1 MQPFLLKTLHV
12 LPNIGIDRTDALQ
25 HQFPQYIFPDIV
37 GRTGASTAFVAGAY
51 IVVLLTVKAFA
62 GSKVQLIPTIG
73 TEQKPGEQSLP
84 FRFCGTAFVFSQ
96 LLHPVPLSLRNDCFL
111 RIREDTHIF
120 DGIGNPLL
128 QLIGLGIGL
137 EIAGTAGVLHPF
149 QNTHNRLTNPMVRA
163 LRHFLTLFRV
173 RMIFRLFGIQRLG
186 SQHLILLQYTGNLF
200 RPLAVNSQVKDA
212 LDYWGGIL
220 VNDPMVFIGRVS
232 AITIGRFSQMLSA
245 GAFLPE
251 YDSDFFAGVPWIP
264 LVEQITDSGKTIAVA
279 PFTVH
284 TIIDGDK
291 AHIVAGENDVRVL
304 PNGQVISAKSTK
316 ILDQPATDKPLLN
329 QCKAFLHAGAV
340 KIGSRISVIHQN
352 FQVGVA
358 MLGCVPG

>member
-1 MQPFLLKTLHV
+1 
-12 LPNIGIDRTDALQ
+12 
-25 HQFPQYIFPDIV
+25 
-37 GRTGASTAFVAGAY
+37 
-51 IVVLLTVKAFA
+51 
-62 GSKVQLIPTIG
+62 
-73 TEQKPGEQSLP
+73 
-84 FRFCGTAFVFSQ
+84 
-96 LLHPVPLSLRNDCFL
+96 
-111 RIREDTHIF
+111 
-120 DGIGNPLL
+120 
-128 QLIGLGIGL
+128 
-137 EIAGTAGVLHPF
+137 
-149 QNTHNRLTNPMVRA
+149 MVRA
-163 LRHFLTLFRV
+163 LRHFLTLFWV
-173 RMIFRLFGIQRLG
+173 RMVFRLFGIQRLG

-200 RPLAVNSQVKDA
+200 RPLAVNGQVKDA

-264 LVEQITDSGKTIAVA
+264 FVEQITDSGKAVAVA

-291 AHIVAGENDVRVL
+291 THIVAGENDVRVL
-304 PNGQVISAKSTK
+304 SNGQVISAKPTK

>member
-1 MQPFLLKTLHV
+1 
-12 LPNIGIDRTDALQ
+12 
-25 HQFPQYIFPDIV
+25 
-37 GRTGASTAFVAGAY
+37 
-51 IVVLLTVKAFA
+51 
-62 GSKVQLIPTIG
+62 
-73 TEQKPGEQSLP
+73 
-84 FRFCGTAFVFSQ
+84 
-96 LLHPVPLSLRNDCFL
+96 
-111 RIREDTHIF
+111 
-120 DGIGNPLL
+120 
-128 QLIGLGIGL
+128 
-137 EIAGTAGVLHPF
+137 
-149 QNTHNRLTNPMVRA
+149 MVRA

-251 YDSDFFAGVPWIP
+251 YDPDFFAGVPWIP
-264 LVEQITDSGKTIAVA
+264 FVEQITNSSKAVA
-279 PFTVH
+279 VASFTVH
-284 TIIDGDK
+284 TIIDSDK

-304 PNGQVISAKSTK
+304 SNGQVISAKPTK

-329 QCKAFLHAGAV
+329 QCKAFLHAGTV